1 MGLWAPAYTD
11 KPILTLLSHSYDYM
25 CDVQWNP
32 AHPSIFAS
40 ASSNGTVGLWN
51 LASSLDEP
59 ITGSEGISLN
69 NLSDS
74 DSADV
79 KTTFDSENTAVNK
92 IKWSMD
98 GRRLAVTS
106 GDCLHVLAMSDEI
119 WK

>member
-1 MGLWAPAYTD
+1 M
-11 KPILTLLSHSYDYM
+11 
-25 CDVQWNP
+25 
-32 AHPSIFAS
+32 
-40 ASSNGTVGLWN
+40 
-51 LASSLDEP
+51 ASSLDEP

-119 WK
+119 WKPSGDEETRLMNNLRSRGYINEDE